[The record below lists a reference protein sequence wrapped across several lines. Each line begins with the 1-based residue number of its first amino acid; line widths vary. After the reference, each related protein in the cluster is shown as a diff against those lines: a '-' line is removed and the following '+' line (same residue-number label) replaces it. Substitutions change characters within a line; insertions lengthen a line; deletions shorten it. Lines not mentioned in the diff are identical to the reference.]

1 MKIVNEKEFNETIG
15 KGVTLVDFFATW
27 CGPCKLMA
35 SVLEDI
41 GAELGQRA
49 NVIKVDVD
57 QEENLARTFGIL
69 SIPSLLVFKDG
80 ELVEKHVGVWDKDEC
95 VKTVEKYL

>member
-1 MKIVNEKEFNETIG
+1 MKIVNEKEFNETIS